1 MSHEIRTPMNGVIGM
16 TGLLLESD
24 LSEEQRRNAEI
35 VRASAGS
42 LLAIINDILDFSKI
56 EAHKLELEALDFNL
70 AVMLDDFIASMALS
84 AHDKG
89 LELLCS
95 TDPDVPQLLRGD
107 PGRLRQVLT
116 NLVGNAV
123 KFTSQGDVVV
133 RVCREPAKDSRK
145 HKKTKGGIQEPTVLL
160 RFIVSDTG
168 IGIPD
173 DTIDLLFDKF
183 TQADASTTRQ
193 YGGTGLGLAI
203 SKQLIELMGG
213 EIGVTSRVGEG
224 SKFWFTIRL
233 TTQPTVRSILPLP
246 CPQT

>member
-1 MSHEIRTPMNGVIGM
+1 MIFLIF
-16 TGLLLESD
+16 
-24 LSEEQRRNAEI
+24 RRLKHTSSI
-35 VRASAGS
+35 
-42 LLAIINDILDFSKI
+42 
-56 EAHKLELEALDFNL
+56 LEALDFNL
-70 AVMLDDFIASMALS
+70 AGMLDDFIASMALS

-89 LELLCS
+89 LELLCN

-123 KFTSQGDVVV
+123 KFTSQGEVVV
-133 RVCREPAKDSRK
+133 RVCREPDKDSRK
-145 HKKTKGGIQEPTVLL
+145 HAKTTDGIHEPTVLL
-160 RFIVSDTG
+160 RFTVTDTG

-203 SKQLIELMGG
+203 AKQLIELMGG

-233 TTQPTVRSILPLP
+233 TTQPTDAQSAPP